1 MAAIIAPAS
10 LAFPPTPFLLRDM
23 SDSLGQM
30 VVVPDD
36 RWEYMITLLRDDYLN
51 PNQELQF
58 IETDQ
63 GPFIYLPDMQYLPN
77 GTNENGIYE
86 FPFTKRGL

>member
-1 MAAIIAPAS
+1 MSVIIAKTSIAC
-10 LAFPPTPFLLRDM
+10 PPMPFLLSDM
-23 SDSLGQM
+23 ADSLGQM

-36 RWEYMITLLRDDYLN
+36 RWDDMITLLRDDYLN

-63 GPFIYLPDMQYLPN
+63 GPFIYLPEMHYLPN

>member
-10 LAFPPTPFLLRDM
+10 LACSPTPFLLSDM
-23 SDSLGQM
+23 SDALGQM
-30 VVVPDD
+30 VVVPDHK
-36 RWEYMITLLRDDYLN
+36 WKCLIALLQKDYLK

-63 GPFIYLPDMQYLPN
+63 GPFIYLPEMHYLPN
-77 GTNENGIYE
+77 GTNKDGIYE
-86 FPFTKRGL
+86 FPFTK

>member
-1 MAAIIAPAS
+1 M
-10 LAFPPTPFLLRDM
+10 PFLLNDM

-36 RWEYMITLLRDDYLN
+36 KWDEMIAMLHRY
-51 PNQELQF
+51 EIQF

-63 GPFIYLPDMQYLPN
+63 GPFIYVVEYTIIEPLDF
-77 GTNENGIYE
+77 GTPG
-86 FPFTKRGL
+86 

>member
-1 MAAIIAPAS
+1 
-10 LAFPPTPFLLRDM
+10 M

-36 RWEYMITLLRDDYLN
+36 KWEYMITLLRDDYLN

-63 GPFIYLPDMQYLPN
+63 GPFIYLPEMHYLPN

-86 FPFTKRGL
+86 FPFTPTRGRPGFRGRIESLDFGTSG